1 MKRVALI
8 GALVLGGILIGS
20 PAQAD
25 TYVPGPVESTV
36 TSVPAPPDL
45 GAPADEKLAQTGSD
59 SANLFK
65 GGLIS
70 LVAGGAAWG
79 TILFVRKRRE
89 DAL

>member
-20 PAQAD
+20 PAQAE

-45 GAPADEKLAQTGSD
+45 GEPAESKLPQTGSD
-59 SANLFK
+59 GRVLQAWGA
-65 GGLIS
+65 GGVVLLI
-70 LVAGGAAWG
+70 AGGAA
-79 TILFVRKRRE
+79 LMYSRRE
-89 DAL
+89 GAL